1 MYKIVYKTSF
11 NEIETDKAETEEEIK
26 ECLESRKLL
35 TKHIGYPIREVG
47 DGFDLFK
54 SKESQVVVGHY
65 RIVEDND

>member
-11 NEIETDKAETEEEIK
+11 NEIETDKAETKEEIK

-35 TKHIGYPIREVG
+35 TKHLGYPVREVG
-47 DGFDLFK
+47 EVFDLFK
-54 SKESQVVVGHY
+54 SKESQVVIGHY